1 MENVKKLFLPL
12 LIILVLSATV
22 IATGSMVSPL
32 SISNSTT
39 SHSTWYGLGRGDIT
53 VKAVNVKPRISYVY
67 FDKWSIEP
75 GAWVTITVRIT
86 NDGPDT
92 APYQTLHIGLPFDPP
107 SSDIQIVSTNLDEA
121 KIYPKGSTLSSMYG
135 QIKITSRYP
144 IVEGVAKNL
153 KPGDTKE
160 LVIKVKFPDSDTV
173 AFDLKTVA
181 GDENWVVLA
190 KDPSSGMLDQ
200 QGEYVRP
207 YLLLRKITVTVP
219 MTGSVDVSVKI
230 INHNRYVPSQAGTQP
245 SMRVDSFTVT
255 DWGGLDKSKVT
266 ITATNIGLTIA
277 PGSVG
282 TLNIRITT
290 SNHPSG
296 TYTIYYSVTG
306 SP

>member
-1 MENVKKLFLPL
+1 METVKKLFLPL

-39 SHSTWYGLGRGDIT
+39 SNSTWYGLGRGDIT

-121 KIYPKGSTLSSMYG
+121 KIYPKGSALGGQYG
-135 QIKITSRYP
+135 QITSKYP
-144 IVEGVAKNL
+144 IVEGYARNL
-153 KPGDTKE
+153 GSGVVKE
-160 LVIKVKFPDSDTV
+160 LVVKVKLPDSDTV

-181 GDENWVVLA
+181 CDENWKVLA
-190 KDPSSGMLDQ
+190 RDPSSGMLDQ

-219 MTGSVDVSVKI
+219 TTGSVDVSVKI

-245 SMRVDSFTVT
+245 SMRVDSFTVA